1 MSAVQTDLLTA
12 QNVTNSKL
20 DDLIAAINN
29 QTIALQTGQ
38 LDQADV
44 TAAIDASGLLGNVFS
59 GIQGLGGG
67 TDLAALLVALQGL
80 QTGQLSQADVTAAID
95 ASGLLGNVFS
105 GIQGL
110 GGGTDLAAL
119 LAAIGALRG
128 ADQRT
133 LTDLFN
139 KPTAEL
145 VGDVTIDVTGVEQRL
160 DQVYAALI
168 GTSGDPTDIRA
179 AIWNLAGPA
188 PGASLAD
195 LLTAIQ
201 AGNAEWDS
209 GAGITAY
216 NLLDA
221 LRSEAVTRNNL
232 LQQIEA
238 EWDSG
243 AGITPYN
250 LLDSIRSNAIAMVQ
264 CCEAQSGG
272 VTPPPPG
279 DEGAC
284 AGSEYVSSGMEE
296 ITDQSSNETG
306 TVATWSTVPEHVQLF
321 DGRKLSPGST
331 GWDGYSVW
339 VQSTANSFRLNLVD
353 SNRYP
358 TNQWVDLSSFGSTLL
373 LFAVDVGHSLSVTLC
388 VPGAGTGVGDCIELQ
403 SQIST
408 SNGYTFSA
416 IVWPETWNAVVNY
429 QTFQGGST
437 RWILIGDYQNW
448 TYTILGS
455 PGLILVREE
464 SRGDISTTDEG
475 NGYRRINQFTET
487 LTIATA
493 GGTTPPFSIILC
505 PPGGS

>member
-1 MSAVQTDLLTA
+1 MPPIGDNLSDKFQAILDALTGMSAVQTDLLTA

-29 QTIALQTGQ
+29 QTTALQTGQ
-38 LDQADV
+38 LD
-44 TAAIDASGLLGNVFS
+44 
-59 GIQGLGGG
+59 
-67 TDLAALLVALQGL
+67 
-80 QTGQLSQADVTAAID
+80 QADVTAAID

-232 LQQIEA
+232 LSAIDA

-272 VTPPPPG
+272 VTPPLSG

-306 TVATWSTVPEHVQLF
+306 IVATWSTVPDHVQLF

-339 VQSTANSFRLNLVD
+339 VQSTATSFRLNLVD

-373 LFAVDVGHSLSVTLC
+373 LFAVDVSHSLSVTLC
-388 VPGAGTGVGDCIELQ
+388 GPTTISDCVDAEAQLLQ
-403 SQIST
+403 SSRWGASYYI
-408 SNGYTFSA
+408 
-416 IVWPETWNAVVNY
+416 IVWPEVPGFTRQVRLATDASDTYAGYVSLWGGFTGWKINA
-429 QTFQGGST
+429 F
-437 RWILIGDYQNW
+437 
-448 TYTILGS
+448 
-455 PGLILVREE
+455 E
-464 SRGDISTTDEG
+464 
-475 NGYRRINQFTET
+475 
-487 LTIATA
+487 
-493 GGTTPPFSIILC
+493 GTTPISPQYLLQGITRNTTTGELSGNGAISVNYSSNANNQQPFRVELC
-505 PPGGS
+505 PV